1 LQAERAYALQNGDE
15 IRFGDRRF
23 FVKAIDDQA

>member
-1 LQAERAYALQNGDE
+1 LQPEQGSALQNGDE